1 MTTDPRVLR
10 PDFFRAAEVQA
21 LLKQLGWTVALLAQ
35 HWGIHKA
42 SLHRLIKN
50 DARAPYWDSAF
61 RGLGPC
67 PIVPRRPGRPRADD
81 ATAAGRAARHKA
93 SRPAR
98 RPSAAEAGG
107 SQRHPPTRASVLAQN
122 AHDIADTLARFGRLP
137 ADSLPLPS
145 GLQMRGVLQRGQIVR
160 AVDDGEGLT
169 AGLRGV
175 VVEVLRHPTAGERYR
190 VAFEDETVILLLP
203 YRAID
208 LLENTGDRLDLS
220 GLDLSTDALLRAAL
234 RTGRLRF

>member
-1 MTTDPRVLR
+1 
-10 PDFFRAAEVQA
+10 
-21 LLKQLGWTVALLAQ
+21 
-35 HWGIHKA
+35 
-42 SLHRLIKN
+42 
-50 DARAPYWDSAF
+50 
-61 RGLGPC
+61 
-67 PIVPRRPGRPRADD
+67 
-81 ATAAGRAARHKA
+81 
-93 SRPAR
+93 
-98 RPSAAEAGG
+98 
-107 SQRHPPTRASVLAQN
+107 
-122 AHDIADTLARFGRLP
+122 
-137 ADSLPLPS
+137 
-145 GLQMRGVLQRGQIVR
+145 MRGVLQRGQIVR